1 MEEVKRAPIDSQK
14 DSCVPRCPLG
24 ATSRSKHPSHTPLSR
39 TQKRNKHGLA
49 TPKKTGSRWGGA
61 KTCYSLPMTSF
72 RIWSTRTHYIHRT
85 CVELSR
91 PFTNGFSVAPRRCT
105 GSKKTPPTSRDR
117 ATSAATGTK
126 PKLSAHI
133 CLPTRPKHHLQ
144 ATGDRS
150 GRNETSKPYSTSSK
164 THVM

>member
-1 MEEVKRAPIDSQK
+1 MEEVKRASIDSQK

-24 ATSRSKHPSHTPLSR
+24 ATSRSKHPSHSPLSR
-39 TQKRNKHGLA
+39 TQKRNKHGLQRQ
-49 TPKKTGSRWGGA
+49 KKLAVAGGGA

-91 PFTNGFSVAPRRCT
+91 PFTNGFSVAPRRFT

-126 PKLSAHI
+126 QELSAHI
-133 CLPTRPKHHLQ
+133 CLPTRPKLHLH

-150 GRNETSKPYSTSSK
+150 GRNETSKRYSTSSK